1 MENYPGANLEI
12 KTTSV
17 HTKSPCSAD
26 SAGRTSISGKFLNNS
41 RVASSRNS
49 SYQAYAYHS

>member
-49 SYQAYAYHS
+49 SYQE